1 MHEKILIIE
10 DEFLIAEDLKVI
22 LQSAKFNIIGIAD
35 RYSVALDLFQENHPD
50 IIISDIV
57 IKGKINGIETVK
69 DLLRIKH
76 IPVIFITAYTND
88 DIINQ
93 LANIRDIFY
102 ITKPF
107 SDVQVIATVK
117 MASAKIQKAET
128 LPKAS
133 NREQELIDLMFK
145 GYNITQIADKL
156 NIGVET
162 VKTHRRNIYTK
173 YDVKSAPQLLN
184 LLLNHNS
191 Y

>member
-10 DEFLIAEDLKVI
+10 NEFLIAEDLKVI

-117 MASAKIQKAET
+117 MASAKIQKAEA

-145 GYNITQIADKL
+145 GYNITQIAEKL
-156 NIGVET
+156 NIGIET